1 MGRVQGKVALI
12 TGAAKGIGAASA
24 KVLAREGAKVICSDF
39 DEASGEAVAA
49 EIQRLGGEAI
59 FVAHDVTDEAQWENV
74 MKVAETKFGGLHI
87 VVNNAGITPAGGGG
101 PIEDK
106 TLENWRRTLE
116 VDLDSVFL
124 GCKHAIRTIKK
135 STAKGAKGSII
146 NISSILGLVGW
157 SGASDYNAA
166 KGGVR
171 LLSKSAA
178 LECAEAGYDIRVNSV
193 HPGYID
199 TPLVRNMLAD
209 SVATQ
214 EGVGPNEMMELLVL
228 LHPVGRLGLAEE
240 IANMV
245 LFLASDESSFVTG
258 AEMVVDGGYTAR

>member
-1 MGRVQGKVALI
+1 MGRVQGKVALV

-39 DEASGEAVAA
+39 DEAGGEAIAA

-59 FVAHDVTDEAQWENV
+59 FVAHDVTVEAQWENV

-87 VVNNAGITPAGGGG
+87 VVNNAGIVPAGGGG
-101 PIEDK
+101 PIEEK

-124 GCKHAIRTIKK
+124 GCKHGILTIKK
-135 STAKGAKGSII
+135 STAKGDKGSII

-157 SGASDYNAA
+157 PGASDYNAA

-178 LECAEAGYDIRVNSV
+178 LECADAGYNIRVNSV

-199 TPLVRNMLAD
+199 TPLVRNMLVD
-209 SVATQ
+209 GEATR
-214 EGVGPNEMMELLVL
+214 ELGPNEMMELLVS
-228 LHPVGRLGLAEE
+228 LHPMGRLGIADE

>member
-1 MGRVQGKVALI
+1 MGRVQGKVAI
-12 TGAAKGIGAASA
+12 VTGAAKGIGAASA
-24 KVLAREGAKVICSDF
+24 KALAREGAKVICSDF
-39 DEASGEAVAA
+39 DETAGEATVA
-49 EIQRLGGEAI
+49 EIQRTGGDAI

-74 MKVAETKFGGLHI
+74 MKVAEAKFGGLHI
-87 VVNNAGITPAGGGG
+87 VVNNAGIVPAGGGG
-101 PIEDK
+101 SIEDK
-106 TLENWRRTLE
+106 TLENWRRTVE

-135 STAKGAKGSII
+135 TTAKGAKGSII
-146 NISSILGLVGW
+146 NISSIMGLVGW
-157 SGASDYNAA
+157 LGASDYNAS

-171 LLSKSAA
+171 LLSKCAA
-178 LECAEAGYDIRVNSV
+178 LECADAGYDIRVNSV

-199 TPLVRNMLAD
+199 TPLVRNMIAD
-209 SVATQ
+209 
-214 EGVGPNEMMELLVL
+214 GVSAPGELGPNERMELLIS
-228 LHPVGRLGLAEE
+228 LHPVGRLGVADE

>member
-1 MGRVQGKVALI
+1 MGRVSGKVAI
-12 TGAAKGIGAASA
+12 VTGAAKGIGAASA
-24 KVLAREGAKVICSDF
+24 KALAREGAKVVCSDF
-39 DEASGEAVAA
+39 DEPGGEALAA

-59 FVAHDVTDEAQWENV
+59 FVAHDVTSEAQWENV
-74 MKVAETKFGGLHI
+74 VAVAEKRFGGLHI
-87 VVNNAGITPAGGGG
+87 VVNNAGIAPEGL
-101 PIEDK
+101 PIEELSLESWRH
-106 TLENWRRTLE
+106 TLA

-135 STAKGAKGSII
+135 TTATGAKGSII
-146 NISSILGLVGW
+146 NISSIMGLIGW
-157 SGASDYNAA
+157 PHTADYNAA

-171 LLSKSAA
+171 LLTKCAA
-178 LECAEAGYDIRVNSV
+178 LECAGAGYDIRVNSI

-199 TPLVRNMLAD
+199 TPLVRNAIANNVGAED
-209 SVATQ
+209 
-214 EGVGPNEMMELLVL
+214 GIGPNERMEMLVS
-228 LHPVGRLGLAEE
+228 LHPIGRLGVADE

>member
-1 MGRVQGKVALI
+1 MGRVTGKVAI
-12 TGAAKGIGAASA
+12 VTGAAKGIGAASA
-24 KVLAREGAKVICSDF
+24 KALAREGAKVICSDF
-39 DEASGEAVAA
+39 DEAGGEALAA

-59 FVAHDVTDEAQWENV
+59 FVAHDVTSESQWENV
-74 MKVAETKFGGLHI
+74 VAVAEKRFGGLHI
-87 VVNNAGITPAGGGG
+87 VVNNAGIAPEGL
-101 PIEDK
+101 PIEEL
-106 TLENWRRTLE
+106 TLEGWRHTLA

-135 STAKGAKGSII
+135 TTAAGAKGSII
-146 NISSILGLVGW
+146 NISSIMGLIGW
-157 SGASDYNAA
+157 PNTADYNAA

-171 LLSKSAA
+171 LLTKCAA
-178 LECAEAGYDIRVNSV
+178 LECAGAGYDIRVNSI

-199 TPLVRNMLAD
+199 TPLVRNAIAN
-209 SVATQ
+209 SVGA
-214 EGVGPNEMMELLVL
+214 EDGIGPNERMEMLVS
-228 LHPVGRLGLAEE
+228 LHPIGRLGVADE

>member
-1 MGRVQGKVALI
+1 MGRVSGKVAI
-12 TGAAKGIGAASA
+12 VTGAAKGIGAASA
-24 KVLAREGAKVICSDF
+24 KALAREGAKVICSDF
-39 DEASGEAVAA
+39 DEAGGEALAA
-49 EIQRLGGEAI
+49 EIQHAGGEAV

-74 MKVAETKFGGLHI
+74 VAVAEKRFGGLHI
-87 VVNNAGITPAGGGG
+87 VVNNAGIAPSGG
-101 PIEDK
+101 PVEDL
-106 TLENWRRTLE
+106 TLEGWRHTLA

-135 STAKGAKGSII
+135 TTAKGAKGSII
-146 NISSILGLVGW
+146 NISSIMGLIGW
-157 SGASDYNAA
+157 PNSADYNAA

-171 LLSKSAA
+171 LLTKCAA
-178 LECAEAGYDIRVNSV
+178 LECTQAGYDIRVNSV

-199 TPLVRNMLAD
+199 TPLVRNAIAGN
-209 SVATQ
+209 VGA
-214 EGVGPNEMMELLVL
+214 EGGIGPNERMAMLVS
-228 LHPVGRLGLAEE
+228 LHPIGRLGVADE